1 MEVSICTPTDGT
13 ISEAKTREIRIMTD
27 LDDEKQKALIKEAIK
42 EWLDDKL
49 AKVNETVG
57 KWFLRTV
64 AVLLVAALAYFTLML
79 HGWHR

>member
-1 MEVSICTPTDGT
+1 M
-13 ISEAKTREIRIMTD
+13 SELEDEKTR
-27 LDDEKQKALIKEAIK
+27 ALIKEAIK

-64 AVLLVAALAYFTLML
+64 AALVVAAMAYFTLIAN
-79 HGWHR
+79 GWHR

>member
-1 MEVSICTPTDGT
+1 
-13 ISEAKTREIRIMTD
+13 MTE

-57 KWFLRTV
+57 KWFIRTV
-64 AVLLVAALAYFTLML
+64 AVLFVAALAYFTLMA

>member
-1 MEVSICTPTDGT
+1 MS
-13 ISEAKTREIRIMTD
+13 D
-27 LDDEKQKALIKEAIK
+27 LEDEKTKALIKEAIK

-64 AVLLVAALAYFTLML
+64 AVLVVAALAYFTLIAN
-79 HGWHR
+79 GWHR

>member
-1 MEVSICTPTDGT
+1 
-13 ISEAKTREIRIMTD
+13 MTD
-27 LDDEKQKALIKEAIK
+27 IDDEKQKALIKEAIK

-57 KWFLRTV
+57 KWFIRTV
-64 AVLLVAALAYFTLML
+64 AALFVAAMAYFTLMA

>member
-1 MEVSICTPTDGT
+1 MTEV
-13 ISEAKTREIRIMTD
+13 
-27 LDDEKQKALIKEAIK
+27 DDEKQKALIKEAIK

-64 AVLLVAALAYFTLML
+64 AVLFVAALAYFTLMAQ
-79 HGWHR
+79 GWHR